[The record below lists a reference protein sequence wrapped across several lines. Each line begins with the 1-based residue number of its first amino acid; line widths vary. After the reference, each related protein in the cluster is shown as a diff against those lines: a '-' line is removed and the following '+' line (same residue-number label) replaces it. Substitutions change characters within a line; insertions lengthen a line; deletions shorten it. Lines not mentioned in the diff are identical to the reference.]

1 MIKQRSLL
9 DRELNELRDNIQQ
22 LASMVDN
29 AIDQA
34 MVSLQHRNTSL
45 AQQVIA
51 ADRQINALRY
61 EIEQKC
67 LTVLATQQP
76 AAIDL
81 RTVIATI
88 HIAVELER
96 IGDHAA
102 SIADIVERLQTEPE
116 IDSFHKLPK
125 MAKRAHSMVQQ
136 SVGAFIKHDVE
147 LARAIMKREN
157 KMDRN
162 YESLFIETLQKL
174 HNDPTCAERATYL
187 LLSGRHLERIGDRAT
202 NIAER
207 VMMMMTGEF
216 VEFS

>member
-1 MIKQRSLL
+1 MLRQRSLL
-9 DRELNELRDNIQQ
+9 DRELNDLRDNIQQ
-22 LASMVDN
+22 LASMVDT

-34 MVSLQHRNTSL
+34 VLALQHRDTNL
-45 AQQVIA
+45 AQQVIM
-51 ADRQINALRY
+51 ADRQINTLRY

-136 SVGAFIKHDVE
+136 SVAAFIKHDVE
-147 LARAIMKREN
+147 SARAIVKREN

-174 HNDPTCAERATYL
+174 HSDPAYAERATYL

-207 VMMMMTGEF
+207 VIMMMTGEF